1 MYITDVHGQGGDLP
15 FAGKHPLMRTCPCNP
30 RFQHPPCHLP
40 YLGSC
45 YESSPIQVLELKVLP
60 IAIHFPG
67 SDLTFSLSFLIL
79 VGSESAAAV
88 GSERA
93 ARLPAPGLQCC
104 CRLRAPGA
112 PGRGLVGQ
120 IGGGTHGGRAAPEE
134 DSLAYAQ
141 RHGAVHQHPPV
152 ISDHHHLRSDPEAAD
167 RLSGITQVEE
177 S

>member
-30 RFQHPPCHLP
+30 RFQHSPCHLP

-45 YESSPIQVLELKVLP
+45 YESSPIQALELKVLP

-79 VGSESAAAV
+79 VGSESAAV

-93 ARLPAPGLQCC
+93 CSSAGSGSPMLLPAPCPGSARPRVGWTDWWRHARGQSSSGGGFTCI
-104 CRLRAPGA
+104 RATSRRGA
-112 PGRGLVGQ
+112 P
-120 IGGGTHGGRAAPEE
+120 APT
-134 DSLAYAQ
+134 
-141 RHGAVHQHPPV
+141 
-152 ISDHHHLRSDPEAAD
+152 SD
-167 RLSGITQVEE
+167 Q
-177 S
+177 